1 MDSYWT
7 ITPLKNEEGKR
18 FRPHFPTRA
27 EAEAERG
34 RRERERKLVG
44 LEGAQMSTALRV
56 EAVQAHRILAPLG
69 ANLLI
74 AARHYASYLEKA
86 SKSASSKS
94 VAQVRDDYLKERERE
109 VKKGELRPITI
120 RNVRSRVNIF
130 CDGLE
135 GHNEVPAMG
144 RLKIADIGRAE
155 INDFLNSLPFHGQT
169 KAHYRAQLHSLFEF
183 ARQRELIEENPV
195 SQLGRMKKKEKGAGV
210 RVLSVKEA
218 EELLEAAQASPLAR
232 VFVPRLA
239 LGLFLGLRP
248 SEAARLHWEDVDF
261 NSRQVKVGDSNKT
274 GQERYVELNPTAYA
288 WLRKYRS
295 VGRVENASEGA
306 IRRSWDRLRESLGW
320 NLTRI
325 PTGKKDWVSD
335 ILRHSYGS
343 YQLAVSGDDR
353 YKVCA
358 LMGNSIGVLNK
369 HYRRA
374 IPKREAQPYWK
385 ILPETFSHF
394 LPSHPSNPKNI
405 SPKS

>member
-69 ANLLI
+69 ANLLT

-86 SKSASSKS
+86 SKSTSSKS

-120 RNVRSRVNIF
+120 RNIRSRVNIF

-155 INDFLNSLPFHGQT
+155 INEFLNSLPFHGQT

-210 RVLSVKEA
+210 RVLSIKEA

-232 VFVPRLA
+232 AFVPRVA
-239 LGLFLGLRP
+239 LGLFVGLRP
-248 SEAARLHWEDVDF
+248 SEVNRLNWEDIDF
-261 NSRQVKVGDSNKT
+261 NRRDVHVFNGNKV

-288 WLRKYRS
+288 WLRKFRG
-295 VGRVENASEGA
+295 VGKVEYLSDGKT
-306 IRRSWDRLRESLGW
+306 RRGWDNLRKSLGW
-320 NLTRI
+320 LTARE
-325 PTGKKDWVSD
+325 GASKDKWDSNV
-335 ILRHSYGS
+335 LRHSYGS
-343 YQLAVSGDDR
+343 YMLAVSDDDK

-358 LMGNSIGVLNK
+358 LMGNSIGTLNK

-374 IPKREAQPYWK
+374 MPKQEAEPYWK
-385 ILPETFSHF
+385 ILPDTF
-394 LPSHPSNPKNI
+394 PHPTPTHSKKI
-405 SPKS
+405 KKF